1 MELMFN
7 VSSRIY
13 LAPGASKSVGK
24 LLAEE
29 GKKKVLFICDG
40 NLEKLG
46 ITAAVVEG
54 IEKEGLEIT
63 VFDKVNGE
71 PPYTLVEEAAG
82 IVKAKEID
90 AIVGMGGGSALDTAK
105 CTMIMSANGDI
116 LKYADTFDEVEKKGE
131 YLLLIPTTF
140 GTGSEVTDGAVISV
154 PEEDRKITIWGKNC
168 AGDFAVIDP
177 ELATGLPASI
187 TASTG
192 MDALSHAVEAYT
204 APNPSPFSDIMALSA
219 IEIILKWLPEC
230 ITDGKNVEKRA
241 HMCVGATA
249 AGIAFNNGGLNQ
261 GHELAHGLGAKFH
274 IPHGTACALSM
285 PLAIKANAEFM
296 PERIEKLAA
305 LFGVNDSDKT
315 DGLIRKMVELRKQLG
330 IPDFA
335 ELGITEDKFE
345 LVGDAWD
352 AEPKGEYPFSPD
364 REYVIDFIKSTY

>member
-105 CTMIMSANGDI
+105 STMIMSENGDI
-116 LKYADTFDEVEKKGE
+116 LKYF
-131 YLLLIPTTF
+131 
-140 GTGSEVTDGAVISV
+140 
-154 PEEDRKITIWGKNC
+154 
-168 AGDFAVIDP
+168 
-177 ELATGLPASI
+177 
-187 TASTG
+187 
-192 MDALSHAVEAYT
+192 
-204 APNPSPFSDIMALSA
+204 
-219 IEIILKWLPEC
+219 
-230 ITDGKNVEKRA
+230 
-241 HMCVGATA
+241 
-249 AGIAFNNGGLNQ
+249 
-261 GHELAHGLGAKFH
+261 
-274 IPHGTACALSM
+274 
-285 PLAIKANAEFM
+285 
-296 PERIEKLAA
+296 
-305 LFGVNDSDKT
+305 
-315 DGLIRKMVELRKQLG
+315 
-330 IPDFA
+330 
-335 ELGITEDKFE
+335 
-345 LVGDAWD
+345 
-352 AEPKGEYPFSPD
+352 
-364 REYVIDFIKSTY
+364 